1 MRIIDTTTFFEE
13 NMMMDIRFNI
23 LDPYVDKFIVCESLF
38 THSGRRKKINFNFEN
53 FPKFKDK
60 IIHVILDKEPLN
72 LIKKKNLSPQEKR
85 QNSIYRIREQR
96 NYIKTILNQ
105 FSSEDYIIYSDND
118 EIPNL
123 EKFNLKLSKKKFF
136 IFNQKIF
143 YYKLNLGLPKLNWFG
158 SKACKLKYLKS
169 VDFLRNIKN
178 KKYSFFRIDT
188 FFRDD
193 KQNSV
198 EIIDD
203 GGWHF
208 SMIKKPEDIYLK
220 QKNDEH
226 YDEFLLSGIKIND
239 IQDMVKENYII
250 YDHNTDKSEFS
261 KKWNKRNRIYLT
273 KINDSKLPEYLI
285 ENKNSYINWF
295 A

>member
-136 IFNQKIF
+136 IFNQKLF

-208 SMIKKPEDIYLK
+208 SNLKTYEQLEKKYL
-220 QKNDEH
+220 NDENH
-226 YDEFLLSGIKIND
+226 AEYEIQNNSISKIKNYVERKVVPYNHEAKKNSLNRFEETKLTKVDTIFLPK
-239 IQDMVKENYII
+239 YII
-250 YDHNTDKSEFS
+250 KNIDKFKE
-261 KKWNKRNRIYLT
+261 WIVT
-273 KINDSKLPEYLI
+273 
-285 ENKNSYINWF
+285 
-295 A
+295 